1 MGGANAAYAHALR
14 LLSVRSR
21 SSADL
26 RRRLGKKDYPQAQI
40 DAAIARCRELDYI
53 NDPRTACERARALTR
68 SGKVGPRI
76 RLELRKEGFEEQDIE
91 EAAATSATN
100 HDEHAVLTEVFTRR
114 FDTDNTDLRDPRQRR
129 RIVNY
134 LQRRGFALNII
145 FDHINE
151 RQNDPYAEHE

>member
-1 MGGANAAYAHALR
+1 MNGTNAAYAHALR
-14 LLSVRSR
+14 LLSVRAR

-26 RRRLGKKDYPQAQI
+26 RRRLGRKDYPQAQI
-40 DAAIARCRELDYI
+40 EAAIARCRELDYI
-53 NDPRTACERARALTR
+53 NDPRTACERAKALTR
-68 SGKVGPRI
+68 NGKVGPRI

-91 EAAATSATN
+91 DATTTSAAQY
-100 HDEHAVLTEVFTRR
+100 DERAVLAEVFARR
-114 FDTDNTDLRDPRQRR
+114 FGTDTTDLRDPRQRR

-151 RQNDPYAEHE
+151 RQNNPYAEHE

>member
-1 MGGANAAYAHALR
+1 MEGANTAYAHALR
-14 LLSVRSR
+14 LLSVRTR

-26 RRRLGKKDYPQAQI
+26 RRRLGRNDYPPAQI

-53 NDPRTACERARALTR
+53 NDPRTACERATALTR
-68 SGKVGPRI
+68 NGKVGPRI

-91 EAAATSATN
+91 DAASASAAKY
-100 HDEHAVLTEVFTRR
+100 DERTVLAEVFARR
-114 FDTDNTDLRDPRQRR
+114 FSTANTDLHDPRQRR

-134 LQRRGFALNII
+134 LLRRGFALHII
-145 FDHINE
+145 FDHIHE

>member
-1 MGGANAAYAHALR
+1 MEGANAAYAHALR
-14 LLSVRSR
+14 LLSVRAR
-21 SSADL
+21 SAADL
-26 RRRLGKKDYPQAQI
+26 RRRLGRKDYPQAQV

-53 NDPRTACERARALTR
+53 NDRRTAGERARTLTR

-76 RLELRKEGFEEQDIE
+76 RLELRKEGFAEHDIE
-91 EAAATSATN
+91 AAVAASAAQYDERAVLAEVFARRFGTDAAAL
-100 HDEHAVLTEVFTRR
+100 HDS
-114 FDTDNTDLRDPRQRR
+114 RQRR